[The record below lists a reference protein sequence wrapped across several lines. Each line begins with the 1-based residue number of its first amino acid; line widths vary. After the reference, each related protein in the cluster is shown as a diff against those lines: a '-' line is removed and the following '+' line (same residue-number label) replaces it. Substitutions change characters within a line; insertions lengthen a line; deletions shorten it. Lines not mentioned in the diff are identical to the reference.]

1 LDLVQLLQLA
11 FQVSTILTV
20 FGFGLRA
27 GVEDVLYLVRH
38 PRMLLISLVSMFIVM
53 PFVALGLA
61 LVEFL
66 GALMGRPFRQGP
78 AAVAGQVLLA
88 VVLPLAAGML
98 LRTFLP
104 RLAHRV
110 EGPAAHV
117 AKAELAAATV
127 LLIVAAFPQLLA
139 VCSPS
144 ARRMYRRQASL
155 QEAT

>member
-1 LDLVQLLQLA
+1 MATSPGAGASVDLAQLLQPA

-61 LVEFL
+61 LMDFL

-78 AAVAGQVLLA
+78 AAVAA
-88 VVLPLAAGML
+88 
-98 LRTFLP
+98 
-104 RLAHRV
+104 RLCW
-110 EGPAAHV
+110 PW
-117 AKAELAAATV
+117 
-127 LLIVAAFPQLLA
+127 
-139 VCSPS
+139 CSPWRRACCF
-144 ARRMYRRQASL
+144 ARSCPVWHTGSKGPLRGSRRW
-155 QEAT
+155 